1 MTAVCCSFMDQD
13 QDPYIREIQLAE
25 VSNGI
30 KKSPQWPPYH
40 SLQAI
45 PILKE
50 LVFSDLAKQPFFFC
64 IHFFVKC
71 FGILLL
77 ICLLH
82 YYFHLPANFTH
93 PKLPIILS

>member
-1 MTAVCCSFMDQD
+1 MDQD

-50 LVFSDLAKQPFFFC
+50 LVFSDLAKQPFFFLYS
-64 IHFFVKC
+64 FFCQMFWYFTPDLSVA
-71 FGILLL
+71 LL
-77 ICLLH
+77 
-82 YYFHLPANFTH
+82 FSPAC
-93 PKLPIILS
+93 